1 MQQYAPLRKHWLR
14 EVLVASWKPLEAT
27 MKILLYSKAFH
38 PMVGGVE
45 TVATT
50 LAEMFTKLGHECE
63 VLTPVAN
70 SEPDN
75 FTFKVHRNPDFW
87 KTIRLIRDADVVVS
101 KGASLTLVP
110 YCMLMAKP
118 FIWIHAG
125 YQASCV
131 DGLGWV
137 DGEPSPLTPKA
148 SLAFHYRKSGLL
160 YAIKAAFKLYVRRFV
175 SKYVVTMNVAVSD
188 WVAMRQPFKK
198 QIRIHNPFP
207 LHRFAKAEQSTEPVY
222 HFLYLGR
229 LVSEKGVG
237 TLIKAFELL
246 TSKSPEKHLK
256 LLIVG
261 DGDCRKSLEKQA
273 KDAGL
278 EGQIIFAGSKTGE
291 ELIRIV
297 EQCEIAVV
305 PSEWEE
311 PMGGVAVEL
320 LTAGKLLI
328 VSRNG
333 GLAECVGDAA
343 LLFDNGNYEMLA
355 ACMQRLLTDE
365 ELKVSLRSKVQ
376 EQLQKFDPEKLA
388 REYINLFNEVLG
400 KQPSQK
406 SREQLIQQ

>member
-1 MQQYAPLRKHWLR
+1 MY
-14 EVLVASWKPLEAT
+14 WKPLEAT

-45 TVATT
+45 TVAATM
-50 LAEMFTKLGHECE
+50 AEMFTRLGHECQ
-63 VLTPVAN
+63 VLTPVEN
-70 SEPDN
+70 SGPDN
-75 FTFKVHRNPDFW
+75 FTFKVHRNPDFR
-87 KTIRLIRDADVVVS
+87 KTMRLIRDADVVVS

-137 DGEPSPLTPKA
+137 DGEPAPLTPKA

-160 YAIKAAFKLYVRRFV
+160 YAIKAAFKLYIRRFV
-175 SKYVVTMNVAVSD
+175 SKYIVTMNVAVSD
-188 WVAMRQPFKK
+188 WVAMRQPFKR
-198 QIRIHNPFP
+198 QVRIHNPFP

-222 HFLYLGR
+222 DFLYLGR
-229 LVSEKGVG
+229 LVSEKGVS
-237 TLIKAFELL
+237 TLIKAFALL
-246 TSKSPEKHLK
+246 LQQNAEKHLK

-278 EGQIIFAGSKTGE
+278 ENNITFTGSKTGD
-291 ELIRIV
+291 ELIQIIQ
-297 EQCEIAVV
+297 QCEIAVV

-320 LTAGKLLI
+320 LTAKKLLI
-328 VSRNG
+328 VSKNG

-365 ELKVSLRSKVQ
+365 QLKASLRSKIQ